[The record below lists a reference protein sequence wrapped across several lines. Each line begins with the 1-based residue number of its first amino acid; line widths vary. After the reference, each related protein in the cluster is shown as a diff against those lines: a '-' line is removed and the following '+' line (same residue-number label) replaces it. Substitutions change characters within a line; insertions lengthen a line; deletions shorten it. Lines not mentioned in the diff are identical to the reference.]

1 MKVFVATFCKE
12 GSRKMWK
19 PLVIAVVLAV
29 GATAVPSAIAAPN
42 LAVGPNLAM
51 GADHRGLVT
60 TASRGYGCLGEPD
73 TWLPGTLQIDGPTA
87 SAGEDAKA
95 YDCALA

>member
-1 MKVFVATFCKE
+1 M
-12 GSRKMWK
+12 RK
-19 PLVIAVVLAV
+19 PLVIAAFLAV

-42 LAVGPNLAM
+42 LAVG
-51 GADHRGLVT
+51 ADHRGLVT
-60 TASRGYGCLGEPD
+60 TASQGYGCLGEPD